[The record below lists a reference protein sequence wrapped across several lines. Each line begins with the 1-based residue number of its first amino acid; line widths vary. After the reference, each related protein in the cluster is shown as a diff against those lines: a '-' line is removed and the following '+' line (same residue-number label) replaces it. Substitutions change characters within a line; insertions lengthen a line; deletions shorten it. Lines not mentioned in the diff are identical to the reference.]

1 MLMERGPS
9 LPADDDALLAQLR
22 RFAGRVDP
30 IPVAVQ
36 IAARAAIEWRTL
48 DAELAA
54 LAHDSAV
61 DTAVLAGVRGVASG
75 LRALTFEAP
84 DLTIEI
90 EAELAGEGGDLNL
103 VGQLVPPQAAD
114 VTVRH
119 GAEQLLAVRADKRG
133 RFAARGVAPG
143 PVSLRCRLD
152 AAPGASRLV
161 ETGWLTV

>member
-1 MLMERGPS
+1 MLLAIGPS
-9 LPADDDALLAQLR
+9 LPSDDDALLAELR
-22 RFAGRVDP
+22 RVVGEVDP
-30 IPVAVQ
+30 IPEPVQ

-54 LAHDSAV
+54 LVHDSAV
-61 DTAVLAGVRGVASG
+61 DAADALLVRGAAVG
-75 LRALTFEAP
+75 PRVVTFAAP
-84 DLTIEI
+84 ELTIEVQ
-90 EAELAGEGGDLNL
+90 AEVVDDTGSLCL

-119 GAEQLLAVRADKRG
+119 GAELIAVRADERG
-133 RFAARGVAPG
+133 RFAVRGVAPG

-161 ETGWLTV
+161 ETAWLSV

>member
-1 MLMERGPS
+1 MLVATGPS
-9 LPADDDALLAQLR
+9 LPSDDDALLAELR
-22 RFAGRVDP
+22 RVVGQVDP
-30 IPVAVQ
+30 IPEPVQ

-54 LAHDSAV
+54 LVHDSAV
-61 DTAVLAGVRGVASG
+61 EADALLVRGTAIGPRV
-75 LRALTFEAP
+75 LTFAAP
-84 DLTIEI
+84 DLTIEV
-90 EAELAGEGGDLNL
+90 EAEVVDETGSLRL

-119 GAEQLLAVRADKRG
+119 GDELIAARADERG
-133 RFAARGVAPG
+133 RFAVRGVAPG

-161 ETGWLTV
+161 ETAWLSL

>member
-1 MLMERGPS
+1 MLLATGPS
-9 LPADDDALLAQLR
+9 LPSDDDALMAELR
-22 RFAGRVDP
+22 YVVGEVDP
-30 IPVAVQ
+30 VPESVQ

-54 LAHDSAV
+54 LVHDSAV
-61 DTAVLAGVRGVASG
+61 DRGVLALRVVATG
-75 LRALTFEAP
+75 PRALTFETP
-84 DLTIEI
+84 DLTIEV
-90 EAELAGEGGDLNL
+90 ETEVVDESGSLCL

-119 GAEQLLAVRADKRG
+119 GTELIAVRADERG

-152 AAPGASRLV
+152 AAPGVSRLV
-161 ETGWLTV
+161 ETAWLTV